1 GLNYLMLEGA
11 CRELEDVCE
20 WTPPISKVMS
30 VVREH
35 KKLWKKRLQAQ
46 ASIQRLSKDI
56 AGLVAELGPKIEA
69 AKVEA
74 EVKRLEATLRR
85 QRDRLIARQ
94 DENAQLTAALQ
105 YERRDYERTEASL

>member
-74 EVKRLEATLRR
+74 EVQRLEASLQR
-85 QRDRLIARQ
+85 QRDRLVARQ
-94 DENAQLTAALQ
+94 DENAKLA
-105 YERRDYERTEASL
+105 RSLEFDFARYGRIEEN